1 VFGAPTPEPPVLV
14 PPPPVEVPQALFEE
28 YAPLLYVPQEYVAAA
43 EADGAGSAA
52 PATNANSDMLS
63 ASICHFLFISLMRFR
78 IISTTHLYLCTILLI
93 F

>member
-1 VFGAPTPEPPVLV
+1 
-14 PPPPVEVPQALFEE
+14 
-28 YAPLLYVPQEYVAAA
+28 
-43 EADGAGSAA
+43 
-52 PATNANSDMLS
+52 MLS